1 MDIAVRFSTR
11 HVSVLLYDIVE
22 SRFHI
27 IRHLFG
33 ISWKKKMYNS
43 MILKIV
49 PQVHVH
55 LLFKLRRCDIFKPK
69 CFNWYWGFFLNLE
82 ALNNENFKFVL
93 LVIVSI
99 AKAWTLGLTRQWRTR
114 LSPPLGVSTVKLPF
128 QTSHDGHTPFLPETI
143 FTNFILLTRY
153 QQKQTLKNIDRI
165 LSNTINKSYF
175 FLVLNS

>member
-11 HVSVLLYDIVE
+11 HVSVLLYDIAE

-55 LLFKLRRCDIFKPK
+55 LLFKLRRCDIFKPN
-69 CFNWYWGFFLNLE
+69 CFNWYWGIFFKPWSFEQWKLKICFTGNCFNSKSLNTWSYPAMKNQAFSSTRSFQSKAPLSDITWWTYTFSSW
-82 ALNNENFKFVL
+82 NNIYKFYSPNKVSTETNFKEY
-93 LVIVSI
+93 
-99 AKAWTLGLTRQWRTR
+99 W
-114 LSPPLGVSTVKLPF
+114 
-128 QTSHDGHTPFLPETI
+128 
-143 FTNFILLTRY
+143 
-153 QQKQTLKNIDRI
+153 
-165 LSNTINKSYF
+165 
-175 FLVLNS
+175 